1 MKKLSEKEFHKL
13 IQKHITKI
21 DFVKVILNDDSAIFG
36 FLVKSSS
43 QFLMI
48 EETNDFSMS
57 GIKIVPYERVKS
69 IRHNK
74 FDKMS
79 KKIFEEEAL
88 IKLNSK
94 IIHRTFLKDFES
106 LFKSIM
112 KQGFHCI
119 IESKK
124 KKKDLFSIGE
134 IIEITEKSVIIKNY
148 DACGKIFKK
157 PDQISFKNIEIINFN
172 DNYSKIFRKYLK

>member
-1 MKKLSEKEFHKL
+1 MSEKEFHKL
-13 IQKHITKI
+13 IQKHINEI
-21 DFVKVILNDDSAIFG
+21 DFVKVILNDDSAILG
-36 FLVKSSS
+36 FIVKCSEK
-43 QFLMI
+43 FIMI

-57 GIKIVPYERVKS
+57 GIKIIPYERVKS

-74 FDKMS
+74 FDKIS

-88 IKLNSK
+88 IKFNSK
-94 IIHRTFLKDFES
+94 IIYKTSLKDFES

-112 KQGFHCI
+112 KQDFHCI
-119 IESKK
+119 VESRK

-134 IIEITEKSVIIKNY
+134 IIEITEKFVIIKNY

-172 DNYSKIFRKYLK
+172 DNYSKVFRKYLK